1 METKK
6 EPEKHVHK
14 SLTTGKE
21 IKKSAFQKAIGLF
34 LAEDA
39 DMVSESLMDDFIR
52 PRLKKFSGEMVLKG
66 KEFLSDS
73 LIALI
78 QMIIFGKT
86 SNKNGS
92 SSYTSS
98 TGRVNY
104 MSYYNGQP
112 VVVNNYTNQP
122 DKDTVGITLYTI
134 PSAGKAE
141 EVLTELV
148 GIIKRY
154 KHATVADYYQLLDVT
169 PAKTDWN
176 YGWFD
181 LDDATIVRYK
191 NEGYVINFPKPI
203 AL

>member
-1 METKK
+1 MELKK

-21 IKKSAFQKAIGLF
+21 VKKSAFQKAIGLF

-39 DMVSESLMDDFIR
+39 DMVSESLVDDFIK

-86 SNKNGS
+86 TGKNNS

-104 MSYYNGQP
+104 MSYWNGQP
-112 VVVNNYTNQP
+112 VVTTGYANQP
-122 DKDTVGITLYTI
+122 DKDEVGVTLYTI

-141 EVLTELV
+141 EVLCELTAIV
-148 GIIKRY
+148 KRY
-154 KHATVADYYQLLDVT
+154 KHATLADYYQLIEAPVV
-169 PAKTDWN
+169 KTDWN

-181 LDDATIVRYK
+181 LDEAKVVRY
-191 NEGYVINFPKPI
+191 NGEYMISFPKPV